1 MVNYY
6 LDSIVEKKT
15 NTIFVY
21 VLHPSLFRELS
32 SCLQSVEKSVR
43 FNVLCDAGHF
53 REKTAIRKI
62 RGSVVKEDNSL
73 ELVFFVGKEVDE
85 DNKKLKTCLLLKK
98 KPT

>member
-1 MVNYY
+1 M
-6 LDSIVEKKT
+6 
-15 NTIFVY
+15 Y

-32 SCLQSVEKSVR
+32 SCLQSVEKSVG

-62 RGSVVKEDNSL
+62 RDSVVKEDNSL

-85 DNKKLKTCLLLKK
+85 DNKKLKACLLFKK